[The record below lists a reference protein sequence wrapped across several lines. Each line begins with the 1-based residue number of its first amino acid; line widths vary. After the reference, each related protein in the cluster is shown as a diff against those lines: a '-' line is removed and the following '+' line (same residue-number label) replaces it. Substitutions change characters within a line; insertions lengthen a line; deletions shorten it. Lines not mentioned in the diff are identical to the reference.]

1 MLKKAK
7 HNYGAYA
14 PNLPGCIATGKT
26 LKKVKKNMPEA
37 IEMHIKGLIE
47 DNISILLLMQN
58 QSIWLLQFN
67 I

>member
-47 DNISILLLMQN
+47 DNISIPTSYAKSEYMAVA
-58 QSIWLLQFN
+58 I
-67 I
+67 